1 MIREGTIL
9 TRHLEPSQNGQ
20 SLVLWLNTE
29 QGPLKLALD
38 GEASVCFLA
47 QQDVAA
53 ANKCL
58 TGNGVDW
65 WIKPL
70 TLRNFQMKP
79 MAGLYCSQQA
89 GLYTC
94 IKLLRRFGITLW
106 EDDVVATE
114 RFLMERSIRA
124 GLQWTQRDDRI
135 VVRPAQVTP
144 QFHVIALTVKAA
156 GWRTAT
162 SPQLLGI
169 ALAGDQYSWE
179 ASLMGEQGANPDLI
193 CDTPKQMLVA
203 FLQEIARIDPDIIVG
218 WRLIQDDLRL
228 LQACF
233 DVCGMTFTLGRESAP
248 LRWHQTDPKRD
259 HWRATT
265 PGRVLLDGPDTL
277 KTAFYFFADDSLEG
291 VVQALAPDAGT
302 KALPQVL
309 AAAHQSHNASWP
321 LPQRAAA
328 VISVFEQLNL
338 MAFLTARSYLTGLPL
353 DRTGGS
359 AAAFNNRYLPRL
371 HRAGFV
377 APSIGTQTLHFHSPG
392 GYVFDSQPGIYQ
404 QVLVLD
410 FKSLYPSII
419 RTFKIDPLG
428 MILGLKT
435 PSESSVPGFDGA
447 VFDRER
453 SILPELI
460 AELWAQRDQAKAVQD
475 QSLSQAIKILMN
487 SFYGVLGSDIC
498 RFYDPRLASSIT
510 KRGHEILIASKD
522 WIERQGYRV
531 IYGDTDSVFVHVG
544 ERLGTATPDAI
555 GQSLASGLNAWWN
568 NKIEADLGLVS
579 CLEIEFETRYD
590 TFFMPKL
597 RSHDKGSKKRYA
609 GVKRDDQ
616 GAEEWVFKG
625 LEAVRTDWSPLAKEF
640 QKQLYARV
648 LKDLPY
654 HDWIQAFVAD
664 VRAGKKDGLLVF
676 DRPIKRQL
684 SDYSAGLPPAAQAL
698 QQLQQ
703 AQPGAVFRRVQYL
716 MTINGVEAQTL
727 SQSSIDYD
735 FYVTKQLQP
744 IADAILAFKND
755 RFDAIVNAQMGLL

>member
-9 TRHLEPSQNGQ
+9 TRHSEPSQNGQ
-20 SLVLWLNTE
+20 TLVLWLNTE
-29 QGPLKLALD
+29 QGPLKLAID
-38 GEASVCFLA
+38 GEASVCFLT

-53 ANKCL
+53 AQKCL
-58 TGNGVDW
+58 TGNGEKW

-70 TLRNFQMKP
+70 TLRNFQMRP
-79 MAGLYCSQQA
+79 MAGLYCSHQA
-89 GLYTC
+89 GLYRC
-94 IKLLRRFGITLW
+94 IKSLRRFGITLW

-124 GLQWTQRDDRI
+124 GLQWTQRDDRV

-144 QFHVIALTVKAA
+144 QFHVIALSVKAE
-156 GWRTAT
+156 GWRTAS
-162 SPQLLGI
+162 SPQLMSI
-169 ALAGDQYSWE
+169 ALAGAQYSWQ
-179 ASLMGEQGANPDLI
+179 ASLKPEQGVNHDLI
-193 CDTPKQMLVA
+193 CDTPVQLLAA
-203 FLQEIARIDPDIIVG
+203 FLEEIARVDPDIMVG

-233 DVCGMTFTLGRESAP
+233 DACGMDFTLGRESA
-248 LRWHQTDPKRD
+248 LLQWHQADPKRD

-265 PGRVLLDGPDTL
+265 SGRVLLDGPDTL

-291 VVQALAPDAGT
+291 VVQALTPDVDSG
-302 KALPQVL
+302 ALPQVSRTV
-309 AAAHQSHNASWP
+309 HQSHSSPWG
-321 LPQRAAA
+321 LPQQAAA

-353 DRTGGS
+353 DRVGGS

-371 HRAGFV
+371 HRAGYV

-419 RTFKIDPLG
+419 RTYKIDPLG
-428 MILGLKT
+428 MILGLKS
-435 PSESSVPGFDGA
+435 PSDSSVPGFDGA
-447 VFDRER
+447 VFDREH

-460 AELWAQRDQAKAVQD
+460 TELWAQRDQAKKAQD

-522 WIERQGYRV
+522 WIEQQGYRV

-544 ERLGTATPDAI
+544 NHLGATPPDSI
-555 GQSLASGLNAWWN
+555 GQTLASGLNAWWHS
-568 NKIEADLGLVS
+568 KINAELGLVS

-609 GVKRDDQ
+609 GLKRDEQ
-616 GAEEWVFKG
+616 GAEKWVFKG
-625 LEAVRTDWSPLAKEF
+625 LEAVRTDWSPLAKAF
-640 QKQLYARV
+640 QKQLYALV

-664 VRAGKKDGLLVF
+664 VRAGKKDDLLVF

-684 SDYSAGLPPAAQAL
+684 SDYSAGLPPTAQAL

-716 MTINGVEAQTL
+716 MTVNGVEAQSL

-744 IADAILAFKND
+744 IADAILAFKHD
-755 RFDAIVNAQMGLL
+755 SFDAIVNAQMGLL